1 MTIRAGGRVALIA
14 ATGLLACV
22 VGVSWTVAASSA
34 AEPKSEQVSTSK
46 KVEQVRYYKRY
57 AHRKYTRTAQKS
69 SEEKQK
75 SSEEKKPGIEVAE
88 AGVPSAV
95 PDSVANAN
103 ARMGGDVVANDA
115 APAMT
120 ARASALLSNDPP
132 ADQQGSVT
140 TLQVVEADQLND
152 VDKTL
157 QETTPPSQNTVA
169 VAPTKAITTA
179 APKPAASETSTW
191 DQTSLIGKIF
201 IAFGALLTVASA
213 ARMFMA

>member
-34 AEPKSEQVSTSK
+34 AEQKSEQVSTSK
-46 KVEQVRYYKRY
+46 KVKQVRYYKRY

-69 SEEKQK
+69 SEDEK
-75 SSEEKKPGIEVAE
+75 PAGIELAA
-88 AGVPSAV
+88 AGVASDLPAFL
-95 PDSVANAN
+95 ANAN
-103 ARMGGDVVANDA
+103 ARMGGGVVAGDA

-120 ARASALLSNDPP
+120 ARANALLSNDPP

-140 TLQVVEADQLND
+140 TMKVVEADQLND
-152 VDKTL
+152 ADKTL

-169 VAPTKAITTA
+169 VAPTRPVTA
-179 APKPAASETSTW
+179 VASKPAASETSTW

>member
-22 VGVSWTVAASSA
+22 VGVSWTLAASSA
-34 AEPKSEQVSTSK
+34 AESKSEQVSTSK
-46 KVEQVRYYKRY
+46 KVKQVRYYKRY
-57 AHRKYTRTAQKS
+57 AHRKYARNAQKS
-69 SEEKQK
+69 SED
-75 SSEEKKPGIEVAE
+75 KKP
-88 AGVPSAV
+88 AGVELAAAGV
-95 PDSVANAN
+95 ANELPDSVANAN
-103 ARMGGDVVANDA
+103 ARMGGDVVANNA

-120 ARASALLSNDPP
+120 ARANALLSNDPP

-152 VDKTL
+152 ADKTL
-157 QETTPPSQNTVA
+157 QEQAPPSQTTVA
-169 VAPTKAITTA
+169 VAPTKPVTTA
-179 APKPAASETSTW
+179 VSKAAASETSTW

>member
-14 ATGLLACV
+14 ATGLLAFV
-22 VGVSWTVAASSA
+22 VGVSWTLAASSA
-34 AEPKSEQVSTSK
+34 AESKSEQVSTSK
-46 KVEQVRYYKRY
+46 KVKQVRYYKRY

-69 SEEKQK
+69 SED
-75 SSEEKKPGIEVAE
+75 KKPGIEVAD
-88 AGVPSAV
+88 AGVASELPA
-95 PDSVANAN
+95 SVANAN
-103 ARMGGDVVANDA
+103 ARMGGDVVVISA

-120 ARASALLSNDPP
+120 ARANALLSSDPP
-132 ADQQGSVT
+132 TDQQGSVT

-152 VDKTL
+152 ADKTL
-157 QETTPPSQNTVA
+157 QEQTPPSQTTVA
-169 VAPTKAITTA
+169 VAPAKPVTTA
-179 APKPAASETSTW
+179 VSKAMASETSTW

>member
-1 MTIRAGGRVALIA
+1 MTIRAGGRVALMA
-14 ATGLLACV
+14 ATGLLACA

-34 AEPKSEQVSTSK
+34 AEQKSEQVSTSK
-46 KVEQVRYYKRY
+46 EVKQVRYDKRY
-57 AHRKYTRTAQKS
+57 AHRKYTRTAQI
-69 SEEKQK
+69 

-88 AGVPSAV
+88 AGVPSAL

-103 ARMGGDVVANDA
+103 ARMGGEVVANDA
-115 APAMT
+115 APAIT
-120 ARASALLSNDPP
+120 ARANALLSNDPP

-157 QETTPPSQNTVA
+157 QETTPPSQTTVA
-169 VAPTKAITTA
+169 VAPTKPVTTVVSNA
-179 APKPAASETSTW
+179 AASETSTW